1 MNISL
6 NRYRVNEE
14 GMVLE
19 YLNRLDRLL
28 NILKTCAKR
37 MWILRHLKAL
47 EENHAK
53 QLNSFHSNLG

>member
-1 MNISL
+1 MSVYEIQEEAMNISL
-6 NRYRVNEE
+6 NRYKVNEE

-28 NILKTCAKR
+28 NILKACAKR

-47 EENHAK
+47 EENHA
-53 QLNSFHSNLG
+53 

>member
-28 NILKTCAKR
+28 NILKTCAKK

-47 EENHAK
+47 EENHA
-53 QLNSFHSNLG
+53 